1 MNKDLIISASTKYTK
16 VELNNYIK
24 SINQSGFDGDKIML
38 VYDITPE
45 TINWLKENGWEVFQG
60 ELSGHIHMNR
70 LISIYAILKQL
81 NKSYRY
87 IITTDVRDVV
97 FQKNPSTYL
106 EENLKKDILVS
117 SENVTYENEPW
128 GTKNILEGYG
138 SFYFDIFKEK
148 LSCNVGVLAGKSD
161 AIKDLLLLNYL
172 VSQSGNTQH
181 FTDQSS
187 FNFIINN
194 YLIKDKIQI
203 EGLETNWALQLGT
216 MNNPNLI
223 GTIGK
228 FKLED
233 YYIIHQYDRIPE
245 LNQTIYNKYL

>member
-1 MNKDLIISASTKYTK
+1 MKDLIISASTKYTK
-16 VELNNYIK
+16 IELNNYIK
-24 SINQSGFDGDKIML
+24 SINECGFSGDKIML
-38 VYDITPE
+38 VYDLTRD
-45 TINWLKENGWEVFQG
+45 TIDWLKENGWDVFQG

-97 FQKNPSTYL
+97 FQKNPSIYL

-117 SENVTYENEPW
+117 SENVTYENESW

-138 SFYFDIFKEK
+138 TFYFDIFKEK
-148 LSCNVGVLAGKSD
+148 LTCNVGVLAGKFE

-172 VSQSGNTQH
+172 VSQSGDTQH

-194 YLIKDKIQI
+194 YLIKDKIQV

-216 MNNPNLI
+216 LNNPKLI
-223 GTIGK
+223 GEFGK
-228 FKLED
+228 FNLDE
-233 YYIIHQYDRIPE
+233 YFIIHQYDRDSQIKE
-245 LNQTIYNKYL
+245 LIYQKYK